1 MTRTPGPPGLSCVAE
16 LARLG
21 PTGASHARSA
31 TLLDG
36 GIRYCSLKGTV
47 LCCVQVVGLAPGTT
61 EGAWMNEV
69 MTLEEVADYLRVHY
83 TTVRRWRREGELPAL
98 KVGRTY
104 RVRTADLDVWWRERT
119 QRHGRGGDEPASG
132 QE

>member
-1 MTRTPGPPGLSCVAE
+1 
-16 LARLG
+16 
-21 PTGASHARSA
+21 
-31 TLLDG
+31 
-36 GIRYCSLKGTV
+36 
-47 LCCVQVVGLAPGTT
+47 
-61 EGAWMNEV
+61 MNEV

-119 QRHGRGGDEPASG
+119 QWHGPGGDEPASG